1 MKKVASALL
10 SFMVVSAMLSGCG
23 EQYPNNSPSVTQKS
37 ESSPSSDSTSRN
49 TQIADTKV
57 YTDLAGRIVEIPV
70 QPERI
75 VAVNM
80 AGELI
85 ALGITPVGVS
95 DGWLKYL
102 DDEQKRNIES
112 IGAVGSLNLE
122 KIVELDPDLIIT
134 PQKVTDGETLA
145 ALEKIAPTVV
155 GPFFGDALS
164 NLKMMGEVVGRPD
177 EAKAWLEKFETNLKS
192 INESLASFVNN
203 GETAMVIQVTQKN
216 MYTYPTSTFPVV
228 YQYLGLSVPSENIA
242 ELTKAMQL
250 SLEVL
255 PEYDP
260 DYIFVTKVTD
270 EDDGYIQAIFENSV
284 WKQLSAVRN
293 GHVYVLGSRLSSG
306 DVLSVKWSLE
316 EIQRL
321 MAAE

>member
-1 MKKVASALL
+1 MKKVAAALL
-10 SFMVVSAMLSGCG
+10 SFMVVSAILSGCG
-23 EQYPNNSPSVTQKS
+23 EQSPNNSPSVTQKS

-49 TQIADTKV
+49 TQIADTKT

-203 GETAMVIQVTQKN
+203 GETAMVIQITQKN